1 MPGGVA
7 ASPRMKLEPG
17 VSFLREVVT
26 EWRKDNALSLGAAL
40 AFYALFSLAPLLVLI
55 IAIVGLVFGRAAA
68 QGEIVARVAGAGGPE
83 AAKVIEGMIAR
94 ASAPASGVIATVASL
109 ATMLFGA
116 SGVFG
121 QLQAALN
128 QIWGV
133 TAGRARGVRGLVRRR
148 LTSFS
153 LILGIGLLLF
163 LSLVVSAVLAAV
175 NQLLAEHL
183 PVLSAL
189 LPPLNFLVSFLMIS
203 ALFALIFK
211 VLPDAPMHW
220 RDVWFGAAVTAL
232 LFTLG
237 KTLIALYLGRTG
249 RASVYGAA
257 ASLVVL
263 LLWVYYSAQIL
274 LVGAEFTEVYSRR
287 YGSRRGD
294 RVRVAGGARG
304 FPASFDVLVLALA
317 QLALRAHAQ
326 RAEANGARVRDDAQ
340 PVGPELAERRVALV
354 GAHAAGP
361 VPRGGEQALAVD
373 TLPEGRVQGDLGRA
387 PPPGTVGRRGTEDAV
402 LIRVGAVRRLVER
415 PAAHQAR

>member
-1 MPGGVA
+1 
-7 ASPRMKLEPG
+7 MKLEPG

-40 AFYALFSLAPLLVLI
+40 AYYALFSLAPLLVLI
-55 IAIVGLVFGRAAA
+55 IAIVGLAFGRAAA
-68 QGEIVARVAGAGGPE
+68 QGEIVARVAGAVGPE

-133 TAGRARGVRGLVRRR
+133 TAGRVRGVRGLVRRR
-148 LTSFS
+148 VTSFS

-189 LPPLNFLVSFLMIS
+189 LPPLNFLVSFLMIT

-249 RASVYGAA
+249 RTSVYGAA

-263 LLWVYYSAQIL
+263 LLWVYWSAQIL

-287 YGSRRGD
+287 YGSRR
-294 RVRVAGGARG
+294 
-304 FPASFDVLVLALA
+304 
-317 QLALRAHAQ
+317 
-326 RAEANGARVRDDAQ
+326 
-340 PVGPELAERRVALV
+340 
-354 GAHAAGP
+354 
-361 VPRGGEQALAVD
+361 
-373 TLPEGRVQGDLGRA
+373 
-387 PPPGTVGRRGTEDAV
+387 EDA
-402 LIRVGAVRRLVER
+402 AE
-415 PAAHQAR
+415 

>member
-1 MPGGVA
+1 M
-7 ASPRMKLEPG
+7 SLEPG

-40 AFYALFSLAPLLVLI
+40 AFYTLFSLAPLLVLI

-68 QGEIVARVAGAGGPE
+68 QGEIVASVGGAVGPE
-83 AAKVIEGMIAR
+83 AAKVIEGMV
-94 ASAPASGVIATVASL
+94 ASASRPTSGAIATAASL

-133 TAGRARGVRGLVRRR
+133 TAGQASGVRALVRRR
-148 LTSFS
+148 VASFS
-153 LILGIGLLLF
+153 LILAIGVLLF

-189 LPPLNFLVSFLMIS
+189 LPSVNFLASLVMIT

-211 VLPDAPMHW
+211 VLPDAPMDW

-287 YGSRRGD
+287 YGSRR
-294 RVRVAGGARG
+294 
-304 FPASFDVLVLALA
+304 
-317 QLALRAHAQ
+317 
-326 RAEANGARVRDDAQ
+326 
-340 PVGPELAERRVALV
+340 
-354 GAHAAGP
+354 
-361 VPRGGEQALAVD
+361 EQA
-373 TLPEGRVQGDLGRA
+373 G
-387 PPPGTVGRRGTEDAV
+387 
-402 LIRVGAVRRLVER
+402 
-415 PAAHQAR
+415 

>member
-1 MPGGVA
+1 MPAGVA
-7 ASPRMKLEPG
+7 GSLRVKLE
-17 VSFLREVVT
+17 SALAFLREVVT

-68 QGEIVARVAGAGGPE
+68 QGEIVASVGGAVGPE

-94 ASAPASGVIATVASL
+94 ASRPASGVIATAASL

-121 QLQAALN
+121 QLQSSLN

-133 TAGRARGVRGLVRRR
+133 TGGRARGMRGLVRRR
-148 LTSFS
+148 VTSFS

-175 NQLLAEHL
+175 HQLLAAHL

-189 LPPLNFLVSFLMIS
+189 LPRLNLVISFLMIT

-211 VLPDAPMHW
+211 VLPDARMAW
-220 RDVWFGAAVTAL
+220 RDVWLGAAVTAL
-232 LFTLG
+232 LFTVG
-237 KTLIALYLGRTG
+237 KGLIALYLARTG

-287 YGSRRGD
+287 YGSRRED
-294 RVRVAGGARG
+294 
-304 FPASFDVLVLALA
+304 L
-317 QLALRAHAQ
+317 
-326 RAEANGARVRDDAQ
+326 AEAGIT
-340 PVGPELAERRVALV
+340 GPE
-354 GAHAAGP
+354 
-361 VPRGGEQALAVD
+361 VPR
-373 TLPEGRVQGDLGRA
+373 RA
-387 PPPGTVGRRGTEDAV
+387 
-402 LIRVGAVRRLVER
+402 
-415 PAAHQAR
+415 

>member
-40 AFYALFSLAPLLVLI
+40 AFYALFSLAPLLLLI

-68 QGEIVARVAGAGGPE
+68 QGEIVARVGGAVGPE

-133 TAGRARGVRGLVRRR
+133 TAGRPRGMRGLVRRR
-148 LTSFS
+148 VTSFS
-153 LILGIGLLLF
+153 MILGIGLLLF

-189 LPPLNFLVSFLMIS
+189 LPPLNFLVSFLMIT

-211 VLPDAPMHW
+211 VLPDARMDW

-263 LLWVYYSAQIL
+263 LRRVCYSALLL
-274 LVGAEFTEVYSRR
+274 LVGAEVARHAQHEHLARGPGALEVGRAEGQTRGGLLLGRGEDGERVEAECGRDLARSQD
-287 YGSRRGD
+287 GSPER
-294 RVRVAGGARG
+294 AGGG
-304 FPASFDVLVLALA
+304 VESFDV
-317 QLALRAHAQ
+317 
-326 RAEANGARVRDDAQ
+326 ARHRRIFGR
-340 PVGPELAERRVALV
+340 GPEQVNS
-354 GAHAAGP
+354 
-361 VPRGGEQALAVD
+361 
-373 TLPEGRVQGDLGRA
+373 RA
-387 PPPGTVGRRGTEDAV
+387 PVCRSRRH
-402 LIRVGAVRRLVER
+402 LR
-415 PAAHQAR
+415 